1 MIKVIPSGPFSVNT
15 LIVSLE
21 GSDVF
26 VVDPAGC
33 SYTGDENT
41 VDEYL
46 TDLNLNLRAIVLT
59 HGHFDHT
66 CGLKDLKN
74 KYPSVP
80 VLIHKNDSAY
90 LGSESE
96 IEQSKTLSA
105 LGMYDF
111 IPFVSKLPFADYFL
125 EDGKTLSQCMNA
137 EDSAFSKWRVIHTP
151 GHTKGSVCI
160 YNEEEKIL
168 ISGDT
173 VFYHS
178 YGRTDFEGGSERV
191 MQKTL
196 ENIYTFIPKD
206 TRLYPGHDTYGFMLK
221 DNLIG

>member
-1 MIKVIPSGPFSVNT
+1 MIKVIHSGPFSVNT

-33 SYTGDENT
+33 SYTGDEKT

-46 TDLNLNLRAIVLT
+46 TGFHLNLKAIVLT

-66 CGLKDLKN
+66 CGLKYLKN
-74 KYPSVP
+74 KYPSAP

-96 IEQSKTLSA
+96 IEQSKTLIA
-105 LGMYDF
+105 CGMEDF
-111 IPFVSKLPFADYFL
+111 IPFVSFLPSQDYFL
-125 EDGKTLSQCMNA
+125 ENGKTLSQCMNMNA
-137 EDSAFSKWRVIHTP
+137 GTSALSAWRVIHTP

-160 YNEEEKIL
+160 YNEKEKVL

-173 VFYHS
+173 VF
-178 YGRTDFEGGSERV
+178 
-191 MQKTL
+191 
-196 ENIYTFIPKD
+196 
-206 TRLYPGHDTYGFMLK
+206 
-221 DNLIG
+221 

>member
-1 MIKVIPSGPFSVNT
+1 
-15 LIVSLE
+15 
-21 GSDVF
+21 
-26 VVDPAGC
+26 
-33 SYTGDENT
+33 
-41 VDEYL
+41 
-46 TDLNLNLRAIVLT
+46 
-59 HGHFDHT
+59 
-66 CGLKDLKN
+66 
-74 KYPSVP
+74 
-80 VLIHKNDSAY
+80 
-90 LGSESE
+90 
-96 IEQSKTLSA
+96 
-105 LGMYDF
+105 MYDL

-125 EDGKTLSQCMNA
+125 EDGKTLSQCMNV

-160 YNEEEKIL
+160 YNEKEKVL

-196 ENIYTFIPKD
+196 ENIYTFLPKD
-206 TRLYPGHDTYGFMLK
+206 TRLYPGHDTYGFLLK